1 MNKTIVLII
10 LVLLSGCAH
19 VVSPPPAVSQD
30 KRIHISSAVSDTGV
44 TGMAATANIVTFK
57 VIDPKT
63 GKSEEREVVYV
74 THSTPLGRELVTVG
88 LGAITPAL
96 IYRNAIMNAGCKS
109 NCAPVLTSIA
119 GAEAVNK
126 AVSGVDVTLKNF
138 GK

>member
-96 IYRNAIMNAGCKS
+96 IYRNAIMNAGLVKLPFPARPMCFAFSRVVCSPVSRKS
-109 NCAPVLTSIA
+109 S
-119 GAEAVNK
+119 
-126 AVSGVDVTLKNF
+126 LK
-138 GK
+138 